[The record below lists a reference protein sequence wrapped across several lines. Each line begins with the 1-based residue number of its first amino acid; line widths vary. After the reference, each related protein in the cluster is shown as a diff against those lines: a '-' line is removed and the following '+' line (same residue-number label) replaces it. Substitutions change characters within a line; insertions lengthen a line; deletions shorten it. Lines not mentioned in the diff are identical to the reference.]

1 MRVEWMP
8 GMTNVVRF
16 PLERRIEPSLDL
28 LREIAPDRRE
38 VELVA
43 ESFDLDHRLGNTRH
57 DADRAMAEHI
67 LNNVP
72 PEPGPRRRLALDAL
86 LRPLI
91 GQAVDACRRAH
102 RAGEIARGANQ
113 RLVEAQ
119 TEGGYWTEA
128 LKDIAIVKTNQAAAL
143 LIEAH
148 IASEEAQGAARAV
161 SMAKRGEEWRP
172 FDLRAEAQAL
182 FFGGPVAR

>member
-16 PLERRIEPSLDL
+16 PLEGRIEPSLDL
-28 LREIAPDRRE
+28 LWEIAPDRRE

-43 ESFDLDHRLGNTRH
+43 ESFDLDHRLGGTRH
-57 DADRAMAEHI
+57 EADRAMAEHI

-91 GQAVDACRRAH
+91 GQAVDACRRA
-102 RAGEIARGANQ
+102 REIARGANQ
-113 RLVEAQ
+113 RLLVAQ

-128 LKDIAIVKTNQAAAL
+128 LKDIAIVKTNEAAAL

-148 IASEEAQGAARAV
+148 IVSEEAQGAARAV

-172 FDLRAEAQAL
+172 FDLHAEAQAL
-182 FFGGPVAR
+182 FFGKPVAR

>member
-1 MRVEWMP
+1 MRVELMP

-28 LREIAPDRRE
+28 LWEIAPDRRE

-43 ESFDLDHRLGNTRH
+43 ESFDLDHRLGGTRH
-57 DADRAMAEHI
+57 EADRAMAEHI

-72 PEPGPRRRLALDAL
+72 PEPGPRRRLALDVL

-102 RAGEIARGANQ
+102 RAAR
-113 RLVEAQ
+113 
-119 TEGGYWTEA
+119 
-128 LKDIAIVKTNQAAAL
+128 
-143 LIEAH
+143 
-148 IASEEAQGAARAV
+148 S
-161 SMAKRGEEWRP
+161 RGE
-172 FDLRAEAQAL
+172 QIS
-182 FFGGPVAR
+182 GC